1 MGLVH
6 ALVIFTALVV
16 FSATGIHFFTTGEG
30 YDRSHHRAGDH
41 DRYGFPFVFMPV
53 ASGAGRAGQEH
64 QFRQGTG
71 ALYAGR
77 GVHHARALRHFYMF
91 KAGAPM
97 SLATPIARF
106 LPAVL
111 AVILG
116 VFYFHE
122 TLKMTQILGL
132 VLSFVAVFLVVNK

>member
-1 MGLVH
+1 MH
-6 ALVIFTALVV
+6 WSFFTALVV
-16 FSATGIHFFTTGEG
+16 VAATGIHFFSQLAKDTIDPIIALVITTGTAFLLSLCFLPMAQEG
-30 YDRSHHRAGDH
+30 LVKNINFGK
-41 DRYGFPFVFMPV
+41 GPV
-53 ASGAGRAGQEH
+53 
-64 QFRQGTG
+64 
-71 ALYAGR
+71 LYMLVGLCIMLAHLGI
-77 GVHHARALRHFYMF
+77 FYMF

-132 VLSFVAVFLVVNK
+132 ILSFVAVFLVVNK